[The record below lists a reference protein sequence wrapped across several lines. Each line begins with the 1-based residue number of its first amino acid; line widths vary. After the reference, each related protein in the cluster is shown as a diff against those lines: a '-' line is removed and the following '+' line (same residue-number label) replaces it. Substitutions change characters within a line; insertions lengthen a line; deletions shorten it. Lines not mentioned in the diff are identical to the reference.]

1 MNTKN
6 KVPYFVESDEGFK
19 FIGFY
24 DTSMDAEHASAGL
37 HAFSASDLYRLIT
50 KATEAVNNIDLNH
63 PTLND

>member
-6 KVPYFVESDEGFK
+6 KVPYFIEVTKGFK

-24 DTSMDAEHASAGL
+24 ETGIDAEIASGGL

-50 KATEAVNNIDLNH
+50 EATEAVNNIDLNH